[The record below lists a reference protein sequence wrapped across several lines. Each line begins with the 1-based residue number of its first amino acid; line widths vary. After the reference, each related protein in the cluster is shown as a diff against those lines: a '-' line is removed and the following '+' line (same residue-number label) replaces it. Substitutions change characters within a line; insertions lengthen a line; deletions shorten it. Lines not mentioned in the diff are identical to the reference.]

1 MPAPRPR
8 TRGAKAEGNE
18 RVERNGERVVGM
30 GSKRK
35 WAQVTIAMDLTQD
48 VGTWKAT
55 YAETLRLLSQTKRIV
70 QVTCYLEGVEE
81 LQDLVLGKRMLKEE
95 QVEVRFG

>member
-1 MPAPRPR
+1 MR
-8 TRGAKAEGNE
+8 RGKGEVRGEGVE
-18 RVERNGERVVGM
+18 KRKGRVERVGEREAGM

-35 WAQVTIAMDLTQD
+35 WAQVTIAMDLTHD

-55 YAETLRLLSQTKRIV
+55 YAETLRLLSQNKRTV

-81 LQDLVLGKRMLKEE
+81 LQDLVLGREE
-95 QVEVRFG
+95 QLEVRFG